1 MDKKEKKTEQGK
13 CTETE
18 TAVENA
24 EKPTAETTTEKG
36 AETPAQS
43 AEPETEQEPD
53 EAEDG
58 EQAKAG
64 GENDSPSSQAAEQ
77 KSEKADA
84 DPEEEKP
91 ESHAPESSAEKSDAS
106 AENTELLQAKAQI
119 AAYKS
124 GVRPDAVEDAVVL
137 AMHDAAKENAV
148 DEAGLL
154 KALKGVL
161 SRHPEWKA
169 GGTAT
174 ETAGF
179 RIGADSTAG
188 ATQNNDAIAKAFG
201 NL

>member
-1 MDKKEKKTEQGK
+1 MDKEEKKTEQGK

-18 TAVENA
+18 TGVENA
-24 EKPTAETTTEKG
+24 EKPMAETTTEKG
-36 AETPAQS
+36 EKTPAQPTET
-43 AEPETEQEPD
+43 ATEQETD
-53 EAEDG
+53 EAENG
-58 EQAKAG
+58 EQAKAD

-77 KSEKADA
+77 KSEKTDA
-84 DPEEEKP
+84 DPEEEKT
-91 ESHAPESSAEKSDAS
+91 ETAATESSAEQS
-106 AENTELLQAKAQI
+106 ATSSENTELLQAKAQI

-148 DEAGLL
+148 DEAGLQ